1 MIIVMK
7 DKQAAQTVVTQAK
20 SFQLNHVYRFE
31 NRVGFADIKNSA
43 ALSFINQDDVI
54 EIIAEHPAAMQ
65 VSRTFHPNDTMIQ
78 TAHSQIGGDNF
89 NLIAGPDAIESAEHV
104 LAMGKSAKAAGAT
117 ILRGGSYKPRTNP
130 YSFQGLGE
138 QGLKWHRIAADTLGM
153 DMMTEVMSPA
163 DVDLVGQYT
172 DIFQIGTRNMQN
184 FALLKAVGQQDKPVL
199 LKRGMSATVDEWLS
213 AAEYIASEG
222 NTQIM
227 LMERGIRSFDQK
239 YLRNT
244 MDVSVIPVLR
254 ELTHLPILADPS
266 HAAGVAEHVTA
277 TGLAAVAAGAQ
288 GLMIEIHDQPT
299 KALVDGKQAL
309 TPEQMVSL
317 FEKAQSIH
325 DIVR

>member
-7 DKQAAQTVVTQAK
+7 DEQTAQAVVKQAK
-20 SFQLNHVYRFE
+20 SRQLNHVYRFE
-31 NRVGFADIKNSA
+31 NRIGFVEIKTRAD
-43 ALSFINQDDVI
+43 LSFINQADVV
-54 EIIAEHPAAMQ
+54 EMIAEHPAAMQ
-65 VSRTFHPNDTMIQ
+65 VSRTFRPNDTVIQ
-78 TAHSQIGGDNF
+78 TAHSQIGGDNL
-89 NLIAGPDAIESAEHV
+89 NLIAGPDAIESADHV
-104 LAMGKSAKAAGAT
+104 LAMGKFAQAAGAT

-138 QGLKWHRIAADTLGM
+138 QGLKWHRAAADALGM
-153 DMMTEVMSPA
+153 DMMTEIMSPA

-172 DIFQIGTRNMQN
+172 DIFQVGTRNMQN
-184 FALLKAVGQQDKPVL
+184 FALLKAVGKQAKPVL

-222 NTQIM
+222 NTQII

-277 TGLAAVAAGAQ
+277 TGFAAVAAGAQ

-299 KALVDGKQAL
+299 KAWVDGKQAL
-309 TPEQMVSL
+309 TPEQMINL
-317 FEKAQSIH
+317 FAKAQAIH

>member
-7 DKQAAQTVVTQAK
+7 DALTAKAVLAEAQNR
-20 SFQLNHVYRFE
+20 QLPHVYRFE
-31 NRVGFADIKNSA
+31 NRVGFAELKNINE
-43 ALSFINQDDVI
+43 LSFINQADIV
-54 EIIAEHPAAMQ
+54 ETIADHPAAMQ
-65 VSRTFHPNDTMIQ
+65 VSRTFHPDDTIIQ
-78 TAHSQIGGDNF
+78 TPHSEIGGENF

-104 LAMGKSAKAAGAT
+104 LAMGQAAKDAGAT

-138 QGLKWHRIAADTLGM
+138 QGLQWHRAAADALGM
-153 DMMTEVMSPA
+153 DMMTEIMSPA
-163 DVDLVGQYT
+163 DVDLVGKYT
-172 DIFQIGTRNMQN
+172 DIFQVGTRNMQN
-184 FALLKAVGQQDKPVL
+184 FALLKAVGKQSKPVL

-222 NTQIM
+222 NRQII

-266 HAAGVAEHVTA
+266 HAAGVAEHVTP

-288 GLMIEIHDQPT
+288 GLMIEIHDQPN
-299 KALVDGKQAL
+299 KAWVDGKQAL
-309 TPEQMVSL
+309 TPEQMVNL
-317 FEKAQSIH
+317 FTKAQTIH
-325 DIVR
+325 DIVK